1 MVEQKIEFRKVREFG
16 ENLSDTFLFIRQN
29 IKPLLKSFFA
39 ICGVF
44 MIGYAIFNGIYQSR
58 AFSVFDQLRKGLTV
72 NRGTDFTGLFTP
84 EYFLTILLGTLFY
97 VSMRVALGAYIKF
110 YVENNNTAP
119 SIEQVWKIFIRYF
132 LKVLVFNIPI
142 FLLILVGTLCC
153 FAPGIWLLVVL
164 MPFDLILIVE
174 DASFEN
180 AFSRNFSIIRDN
192 FWITLSI
199 YLVAG
204 LIYSFGASIIGVIVA
219 IIVGATTFISTD
231 SIGTAAG
238 IATSFLVVV
247 SRVFYIIFFI
257 SAALQYYNLVERRDG
272 TGIMQRVENMGSS
285 QDDFDNIQE
294 NY

>member
-180 AFSRNFSIIRDN
+180 AFSRSFTIIRDN
-192 FWITLSI
+192 FWITLCI

-204 LIYSFGASIIGVIVA
+204 LIYSFGVSIIGVIVA

-247 SRVFYIIFFI
+247 SRVF
-257 SAALQYYNLVERRDG
+257 
-272 TGIMQRVENMGSS
+272 
-285 QDDFDNIQE
+285 
-294 NY
+294 